1 MNFNEKYEYV
11 ENKPISSG
19 SFGNLYLIRDKK
31 LRTEYVLKE
40 IRKEDPKNLNV
51 LGTDQTTFENEINFL
66 IDVKGT
72 NIINIID
79 IYPNKDDK
87 YYYIILEKMDGD
99 LSKML
104 NKFKNGMSSNLI
116 RKIFLQL
123 NTGLK
128 EMIKKGKVH
137 RDLKPS
143 NILYSYTNDIK
154 TDFVIKIGDFGLAK
168 DLVSTKPGSNAGT
181 DLFKAPEVED
191 GEFSNKCDLYSLGII
206 LYMLKTGEYIF
217 DGKKMLEILIN
228 KNANKI
234 KKETDDKILNDLI
247 KKLVVR
253 DPHKR
258 IDWDDY
264 FKHPFFKEKVLECK
278 EIEENKIKEESEKK
292 LKNESDI
299 VSEALDETIFNGK
312 RDKAG
317 KYDKLVYIAMLAE
330 QCSFYGDMF
339 FSLQK
344 LIKKQNGKLN
354 CDERNSFSIACKNYF
369 SKYRVAIRTIKNKEN
384 IEKKKVVSEFLNY
397 ILEYK
402 NLAISKGEKVCSSI
416 ANFIKENLL
425 PNANDSESKTF
436 YLKMIAD
443 YNRYIAEFYDNKN
456 NIYIKN
462 AEIFYEKGLTEAKNL
477 NFKNPINLGLTLN
490 YTYFLNA
497 NVNQKDKALQIS
509 EECLKNGRNAL
520 IGEDEKND
528 EIKDCI
534 SILNLIQENIDDW
547 KSEK

>member
-1 MNFNEKYEYV
+1 
-11 ENKPISSG
+11 
-19 SFGNLYLIRDKK
+19 
-31 LRTEYVLKE
+31 
-40 IRKEDPKNLNV
+40 
-51 LGTDQTTFENEINFL
+51 
-66 IDVKGT
+66 
-72 NIINIID
+72 
-79 IYPNKDDK
+79 
-87 YYYIILEKMDGD
+87 
-99 LSKML
+99 
-104 NKFKNGMSSNLI
+104 
-116 RKIFLQL
+116 
-123 NTGLK
+123 
-128 EMIKKGKVH
+128 
-137 RDLKPS
+137 
-143 NILYSYTNDIK
+143 
-154 TDFVIKIGDFGLAK
+154 
-168 DLVSTKPGSNAGT
+168 
-181 DLFKAPEVED
+181 
-191 GEFSNKCDLYSLGII
+191 
-206 LYMLKTGEYIF
+206 MLKTGEYIF

-264 FKHPFFKEKVLECK
+264 FKHTFFKENVLECK

-344 LIKKQNGKLN
+344 YINEQNGKLKY
-354 CDERNSFSIACKNYF
+354 DERNLFSDACKNYI
-369 SKYRVAIRTIKNKEN
+369 SKYRSAIKTINAYENK
-384 IEKKKVVSEFLNY
+384 EKKKKDSYLNC

-402 NLAISKGEKVCSSI
+402 NLAINKGEKVCSYI
-416 ANFIKENLL
+416 ANFTKENLL

-443 YNRYIAEFYDNKN
+443 FNKYIAEFYDYNSN
-456 NIYIKN
+456 NIYSKN
-462 AEIFYEKGLTEAKNL
+462 AKNFYEKGLIEAKNL
-477 NFKNPINLGLTLN
+477 SFKKTVNLGINLN
-490 YTYFLNA
+490 YTVYLYEIL
-497 NVNQKDKALQIS
+497 NQKDKAIKIA
-509 EECLKNGRNAL
+509 EECLKKGRNA
-520 IGEDEKND
+520 IKGEDEDDD

-534 SILNLIQENIDDW
+534 NILNLFEENLDMW
-547 KSEK
+547 KSEE